1 MPNSK
6 SDIGNKK
13 NTWDPV
19 FLHARR
25 EAVVILVLFAVCL
38 VWSMG
43 VCYFAGYLAPGEDR
57 PHAAT
62 VLGIPAWAF
71 WGILVPWLA
80 VDAFTIW
87 FCFFFMKDDDLGV
100 AHEGEDLA
108 EQIEH
113 ERASEGKSRN
123 A

>member
-1 MPNSK
+1 MSK
-6 SDIGNKK
+6 TNKNDDNDK
-13 NTWDPV
+13 ARWDPV

-25 EAVVILVLFAVCL
+25 EALVILVLFAVCL
-38 VWSMG
+38 MWSMG
-43 VCYFAGYLAPGEDR
+43 VCYFAGYLAPGEDW
-57 PHAAT
+57 PQAAT

-87 FCFFFMKDDDLGV
+87 FCFFYMKDDDLGV